1 MIIRMDENK
10 KKIHKTQGLI
20 TKYERIKKKINL
32 KQKYIKEKNSS
43 QVWLTL
49 QIYQIRYKIE
59 V

>member
-10 KKIHKTQGLI
+10 KKSHNSRSDNQIWKD
-20 TKYERIKKKINL
+20 KKKINL
-32 KQKYIKEKNSS
+32 KQKYIKEKDPS

-49 QIYQIRYKIE
+49 QIYQIRYKIG